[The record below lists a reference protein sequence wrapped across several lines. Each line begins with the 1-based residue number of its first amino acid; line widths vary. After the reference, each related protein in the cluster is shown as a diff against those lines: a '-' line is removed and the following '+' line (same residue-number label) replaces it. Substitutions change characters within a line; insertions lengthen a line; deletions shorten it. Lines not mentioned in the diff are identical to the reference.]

1 MLTKTLGSWQ
11 IADNTC
17 TATLAIDRP
26 RSINISL
33 EWSRE
38 PGPTEI
44 EHLDVVLPDIVGSA
58 LEAVEQFAVMCE
70 AIVGLIAVGDLCR
83 IGIKDGRFI
92 YAATDRE
99 PPSRSSSAPAD

>member
-1 MLTKTLGSWQ
+1 MLTRTLGSWQ

-26 RSINISL
+26 RSINITF

-58 LEAVEQFAVMCE
+58 LEAVEQFAAMCE
-70 AIVGLIAVGDLCR
+70 AVVDLIADGRVCR
-83 IGIKDGRFI
+83 IGIKDELFV
-92 YAATDRE
+92 YAATE
-99 PPSRSSSAPAD
+99 QGPPAPSSSASAD